1 MHELAD
7 SLEGFVF
14 EDEIRE
20 GNHHAVFRLSREGQ
34 VFILKATKC
43 GDQEA
48 DNLEREI
55 RCYESSILNQVQPD
69 LDDYGTAKGYVY
81 HVTEHCGDTPRGPW
95 TAAQAHRYA
104 ETLAEVLGNI
114 HGEKSVQWADVEGW
128 KRSVTSLSEECQ
140 DEVLDTDKK
149 KYVSSVTSWL
159 QAVETNTR
167 VSHGDVKLGNTIVG
181 RGGSLTNMVDWEHV
195 KLRSKYFDLA
205 KAELRILRSHFKHGE
220 GIDGC
225 IDRFR
230 RAYPEQLDERILTI
244 LELLKAFRIRGRL
257 ERMGPYKDW
266 VKRRSESISDVY
278 DDIIAHLKRV
288 TPIIE

>member
-1 MHELAD
+1 M
-7 SLEGFVF
+7 
-14 EDEIRE
+14 
-20 GNHHAVFRLSREGQ
+20 
-34 VFILKATKC
+34 
-43 GDQEA
+43 
-48 DNLEREI
+48 
-55 RCYESSILNQVQPD
+55 
-69 LDDYGTAKGYVY
+69 KGYVY
-81 HVTEHCGDTPRGPW
+81 HVTEPCGDTPRGPW

-104 ETLAEVLGNI
+104 KTLAEVLGTI

-140 DEVLDTDKK
+140 EEVVNTDEK

-159 QAVETNTR
+159 QAVETNNR

-181 RGGSLTNMVDWEHV
+181 GGGSLTHMVDWEHV

-205 KAELRILRSHFKHGE
+205 KAELRILRSHFKHCE
-220 GIDGC
+220 GIDAC

-230 RAYPEQLDERILTI
+230 QAYPEQLDERILNA

-257 ERMGPYKDW
+257 GRRGPFKDW
-266 VKRRSESISDVY
+266 VKRRSENISDVY